1 MGRETPGGEGWPGA
15 VALISKGESRLA
27 RRARGSPRQGEIY
40 WADLE
45 PGRQAVMVV
54 SPDEMNRVLSTVI
67 VAPLMPSNGDWPTR
81 FPVSLR
87 AKVRAVALDQIRCL
101 PIARLARKLG
111 QANAA
116 PARRILRQMFA

>member
-1 MGRETPGGEGWPGA
+1 
-15 VALISKGESRLA
+15 LA
-27 RRARGSPRQGEIY
+27 SRARGSPRQGEIY

-81 FPVSLR
+81 FPVSVR

-101 PIARLARKLG
+101 PVKRLARRVG
-111 QANAA
+111 RADAA
-116 PARRILRQMFA
+116 PARRILRQMFS